1 MLSAATINP
10 PNKLL
15 STHIVGLLCV
25 HDSLHINFSHTL
37 NTYIRKIYYR
47 PENNLAIKA
56 YCSHAYSAFS
66 NNVLVFLLFSTA
78 L

>member
-25 HDSLHINFSHTL
+25 HDPLHINFSHIL

-47 PENNLAIKA
+47 PENNLTIKA

-66 NNVLVFLLFSTA
+66 NNVLVFLLFFTA